1 MRIISTIFLSCFLW
15 MQLSAQSDK
24 LQSRINAAIASSD
37 FKFASV
43 GISVV
48 DIESGSVLAGIED
61 NKVLIPASSQ
71 KVITTFTA
79 LELLGEDFR
88 YETRISYDGEIQPD
102 GTLQGNLYIIGSGDP
117 TLGSGKFSD
126 NYNFEDLLK
135 NVIKEIKA
143 YGITCIDYD
152 IIADESYLHS
162 FPVCP
167 SWQWNDLGNYYAAGA
182 WGLNIN
188 ENQYLVAFDQRG
200 KVGRRPRVKY
210 YSPEIPGLKFSN
222 EIVVDSSNTKDN
234 AYIFGGPNN
243 YYKRIVGTIPAGE
256 GNFYIKGSIPDPPL
270 FAAYQLHKR
279 LNKAGIASNSY
290 KSIYTPRDAKKLK
303 RKDILKITSPDLK
316 TIAKQANFRSN
327 NLYCE
332 SMLKT
337 LAKEKGHT
345 GSGGHGLYEIN
356 RFLNKLKI
364 DTRGIHMEDG
374 SGLSVRNNISPK
386 SLATFLQKMTQKKDL
401 TELCKLL
408 AVGGRNGTVA
418 GMFKGSKAAGR
429 VYVKSGSMNRVMTY
443 TGYIHCRSGKW
454 VSFSVMANGFDSEPK
469 VMRRK
474 LQKVMTN
481 IYLYG

>member
-1 MRIISTIFLSCFLW
+1 MRLTIIIIISFFL
-15 MQLSAQSDK
+15 LSSIHAQNDK

-43 GISVV
+43 GISVI
-48 DIESGSVLAGIED
+48 DIESGNVLAGIED

-71 KVITTFTA
+71 KVITTLTA

-88 YETRISYDGEIQPD
+88 YETRIAYDGIIQPD

-117 TLGSGKFSD
+117 TLGSGRFSD
-126 NYNFEDLLK
+126 NFNFEDLLK
-135 NVIKEIKA
+135 NIVKEIKKF
-143 YGITCIDYD
+143 GITCIDYD

-270 FAAYQLHKR
+270 FAAFQLQKR
-279 LNKAGIASNSY
+279 LRKAGISSDGY

-303 RKDILKITSPDLK
+303 RKDIITITSPDLK

-337 LAKEKGHT
+337 IAKERGHT

-356 RFLNKLKI
+356 KFLRKLKI
-364 DTRGIHMEDG
+364 DTRGIHLEDG

-386 SLATFLQKMTQKKDL
+386 SLASFLQKMTKKKDL
-401 TELCKLL
+401 SELCKLL

-429 VYVKSGSMNRVMTY
+429 VYVKSGSMNRVMTF
-443 TGYIHCRSGKW
+443 TGYIHCKSNRW
-454 VSFSVMANGFDSEPK
+454 VSFSVMANGFDTEPK